1 MVSVQFNEVI
11 YSDEHWILLKEKR
24 SQALELMKPLHDA
37 HIRSTVYGSI
47 ARGDI
52 TKTSDIDIFIHT
64 MVSPTIIEATLETNR
79 IHYSQRLI
87 IQATPSYVAKAYI
100 MIDET
105 HGYSFPLIPM
115 RASESEFPHFA
126 GQLSYEKLQDGKRV
140 NGVNKELNLIEP
152 NEKGHTSSSIQG
164 MEGKVA
170 KKLGVD
176 TKIVHERVRTLERR
190 GRVGRT
196 GVYIKRELGPEES
209 FGQVFEDLSKSK
221 PGLRRRIRNG

>member
-1 MVSVQFNEVI
+1 MVSVQFIEVI

-100 MIDET
+100 MIDEN

-115 RASESEFPHFA
+115 RASESEFPRFA

-221 PGLRRRIRNG
+221 PGLRRRIING

>member
-1 MVSVQFNEVI
+1 MVNVQFNEVI
-11 YSDEHWILLKEKR
+11 YSDEHWVLLEEKR
-24 SQALELMKPLHDA
+24 SQALDMMKPLHDA

-64 MVSPTIIEATLETNR
+64 LVSPTILEATLEANR
-79 IHYSQRLI
+79 IYMSQRLI
-87 IQATPSYVAKAYI
+87 IQATPNYVAKAYI

-115 RASESEFPHFA
+115 RASESEFPRFA
-126 GQLSYEKLQDGKRV
+126 GQLSFEDLLEDKRV
-140 NGVNKELNLIEP
+140 CGVNKELNLIEP
-152 NEKGHTSSSIQG
+152 NAKGHTVSPIQG

-176 TKIVHERVRTLERR
+176 TRIVQERVRTLERR
-190 GRVGRT
+190 EKVGRT

-209 FGQVFEDLSKSK
+209 FGQVFEELSNSK